1 MIGGLMKTT
10 SRCALATAAVG
21 LMASGAMAA
30 DLGGNCCADLEER
43 VAELEATTA
52 RKGNRKVSLTVYGQV
67 NKAVMWHD
75 SEEIDAYRSEELSVY
90 DNQAATTR
98 FGFRGSAKIRP
109 DLEVGYN
116 IEVGLNENKNT
127 SSNNANSALNIRHS
141 YFYMDDTRLG
151 RLSVGQTSQ
160 VTDGL
165 FGINLGN
172 TMLTQLGTDQDG
184 YLGQAFENTFG
195 DVYDGARR
203 QGIYY
208 RSPTVAG
215 FVLGTG
221 YSHQTRNNNA
231 IDSTDYWEVALR
243 YAGEFNGVRIA
254 AGIGYRNEDNE
265 ITGIEND
272 VWLGS
277 ASTMH
282 VPTGLFIS
290 GGYGDIDSNDVFTSQ
305 KGWWLIAGIQRN
317 FFGPGATT
325 LYGEYGDV
333 NYGVQSILA
342 DEDDPLVSDG
352 TSRRSDGT
360 YWGLGVVQTVDAAA
374 MDLYLQYRKYD
385 IDGGTFIERET
396 SEIFTGPGS
405 DTSVIK
411 AGAIIRF

>member
-1 MIGGLMKTT
+1 MMGGLMKTT
-10 SRCALATAAVG
+10 SRFALATAAVG
-21 LMASGAMAA
+21 MMASGAMAA

-67 NKAVMWHD
+67 NKAIMWHNSDEDD
-75 SEEIDAYRSEELSVY
+75 SYREGELTVY
-90 DNQAATTR
+90 DNQAGTSR

-109 DLEVGYN
+109 DLEVGYQ
-116 IEVGLNENKNT
+116 IEVGVNENKNT
-127 SSNNANSALNIRHS
+127 NTNNANSAFNIRHNFV
-141 YFYMDDTRLG
+141 YFDDSRLG
-151 RLSVGQTSQ
+151 RVSVGQTSQ

-165 FGINLGN
+165 FAINLGN

-184 YLGQAFENTFG
+184 YLGAAFENTFG

-203 QGIYY
+203 QGVYY

-221 YSHQTRNNNA
+221 YSHATRSGTVT
-231 IDSTDYWEVALR
+231 DSTDFWEIALR

-254 AGIGYRNEDNE
+254 AGIGYRNEDLVDG
-265 ITGIEND
+265 TEND

-290 GGYGDIDSNDVFTSQ
+290 AGYGDIDSNVATVSQ
-305 KGWWLIAGIQRN
+305 QGWWLIAGIQRN

-325 LYGEYGDV
+325 FYGEYGDV
-333 NYGVQSILA
+333 SFKQETFGATRSSDKA
-342 DEDDPLVSDG
+342 DG
-352 TSRRSDGT
+352 N
-360 YWGLGVVQTVDAAA
+360 YWGLGIVQTIDAAA
-374 MDLYLQYRKYD
+374 MDLYLQYRKYSL
-385 IDGGTFIERET
+385 DGGEFW
-396 SEIFTGPGS
+396 GPEEELVTVDSS
-405 DTSVIK
+405 DASVIK

>member
-10 SRCALATAAVG
+10 SRFALATAAVG

-67 NKAVMWHD
+67 NKAIMWHD
-75 SEEIDAYRSEELSVY
+75 SDEVDAYREGKLSVY

-109 DLEVGYN
+109 DFEVGYN
-116 IEVGLNENKNT
+116 IEVGVNENKNT
-127 SSNNANSALNIRHS
+127 STNNANSAFNIRHS
-141 YFYMDDTRLG
+141 YVYFDDTRLG
-151 RLSVGQTSQ
+151 RVSVGQTSQ

-172 TMLTQLGTDQDG
+172 TQLTQLGTDQDG

-203 QGIYY
+203 QGVYY

-231 IDSTDYWEVALR
+231 IDSTDFWEVALR

-254 AGIGYRNEDNE
+254 AGIGYRNEDND

-282 VPTGLFIS
+282 VPTGLFLS

-305 KGWWLIAGIQRN
+305 RGWWLIAGIQRN

-325 LYGEYGDV
+325 FYGEYGDV
-333 NYGVQSILA
+333 NFKEQSIVGDGA
-342 DEDDPLVSDG
+342 IGDD
-352 TSRRSDGT
+352 TSRRADGN

-374 MDLYLQYRKYD
+374 MDIYLQYRKYD
-385 IDGGTFIERET
+385 LDGGDFVGRSDEVIY
-396 SEIFTGPGS
+396 TGPGS
-405 DTSVIK
+405 DASVIK
-411 AGAIIRF
+411 AGALIRF